1 LFLTGGNGHNLQGLP
16 GHRHPEHSACA
27 PPADIPSTTVKTS
40 EAASLAA
47 VLLIT
52 VALAEMLF
60 INVIFQIF

>member
-1 LFLTGGNGHNLQGLP
+1 V
-16 GHRHPEHSACA
+16 
-27 PPADIPSTTVKTS
+27 DIPSRTVKTS

-47 VLLIT
+47 VLVIT